1 MDANIEKLKSIE
13 HGFKHIIEAG
23 DLILKDISINHMEF
37 AKKLLDDDAYQIR
50 MLATYLVGQLSI
62 EYENALEI
70 LETKVATD
78 VSWRVQEMLAKAFD
92 YYCHTIGYQKSLPKI
107 EKWISDDNPNVKR
120 AVIEGLRIW
129 TNRPY
134 FKENPENA
142 IKLIAKF
149 RSDDNEYLR
158 RSIGNS
164 LRDISKKH
172 KNLVDQEVSTWNLA
186 DKKIVFI
193 QKLIYK

>member
-1 MDANIEKLKSIE
+1 MDAIIEKLKSIE
-13 HGFKHIIEAG
+13 HGFKHIIETG
-23 DLILKDISINHMEF
+23 NLILKDISINHLEF
-37 AKKLLDDDAYQIR
+37 ATKLLDDDAYQIR
-50 MLATYLVGQLSI
+50 MLAAYLLGQLSV
-62 EYENALEI
+62 EYAKALEI

-78 VSWRVQEMLAKAFD
+78 ANWRVQEMLAKAFD
-92 YYCHTIGYQKSLPKI
+92 YYCQSNGYEKSLPTI
-107 EKWISDDNPNVKR
+107 EKWINDNNPNVKR

-158 RSIGNS
+158 KSIGNS
-164 LRDISKKH
+164 LRDIGKKH
-172 KNLVDQEVSTWNLA
+172 TKLVDQEVSTWDSG

>member
-1 MDANIEKLKSIE
+1 MDAIIEKLKSIE
-13 HGFKHIIEAG
+13 HGFKHIIETG
-23 DLILKDISINHMEF
+23 NLILKDISIDHLEF
-37 AKKLLDDDAYQIR
+37 ATKLLDDDAYQIR
-50 MLATYLVGQLSI
+50 MLAAYLLGQLSV
-62 EYENALEI
+62 EYAEALEI

-78 VSWRVQEMLAKAFD
+78 ANWRVQEMLAKAFD
-92 YYCHTIGYQKSLPKI
+92 YYCQSNGYEKSLPTI
-107 EKWISDDNPNVKR
+107 EKWINDNNPNVKR

-158 RSIGNS
+158 KSIGNS
-164 LRDISKKH
+164 LRDIGKKH
-172 KNLVDQEVSTWNLA
+172 TKLVDQEVSTWDSR

-193 QKLIYK
+193 RKLIYK

>member
-1 MDANIEKLKSIE
+1 M
-13 HGFKHIIEAG
+13 EA
-23 DLILKDISINHMEF
+23 
-37 AKKLLDDDAYQIR
+37 
-50 MLATYLVGQLSI
+50 
-62 EYENALEI
+62 
-70 LETKVATD
+70 
-78 VSWRVQEMLAKAFD
+78 
-92 YYCHTIGYQKSLPKI
+92 LPTI
-107 EKWISDDNPNVKR
+107 EKWISDNNSNVKR

-134 FKENPENA
+134 FKDNPENA

-149 RSDDNEYLR
+149 RSYDNEYLR
-158 RSIGNS
+158 KSIGNS

-172 KNLVDQEVSTWNLA
+172 KKLLDQEISTWDSA